1 VLLTAEPSLQ
11 PLVCSLYLIYKIIF
25 IYVCVCVRACLPYLP
40 RSRSAIRSDE
50 SVLGSTKTSNNVYEN
65 QSFSLWFMVMTEESV
80 AKSIVK
86 FPPWSEL
93 PGKEDLTIDVHG
105 FPP

>member
-1 VLLTAEPSLQ
+1 
-11 PLVCSLYLIYKIIF
+11 
-25 IYVCVCVRACLPYLP
+25 
-40 RSRSAIRSDE
+40 
-50 SVLGSTKTSNNVYEN
+50 
-65 QSFSLWFMVMTEESV
+65 MTEESV